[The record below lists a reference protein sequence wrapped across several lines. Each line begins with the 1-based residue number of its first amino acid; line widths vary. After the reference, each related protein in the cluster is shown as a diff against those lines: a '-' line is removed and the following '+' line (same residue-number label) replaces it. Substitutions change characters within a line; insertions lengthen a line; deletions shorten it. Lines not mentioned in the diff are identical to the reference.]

1 LRKNNRA
8 DYSHQADKAARE
20 KDAALQVAWISPTV
34 LVHSRG
40 SGKHIRHRTAFDISA
55 NNGSFAAMHL
65 GHGERQLQR
74 EARRSF
80 QALAPPF
87 GSSRDS
93 PDRTDA
99 GRNSGE

>member
-34 LVHSRG
+34 LVHSLG
-40 SGKHIRHRTAFDISA
+40 S
-55 NNGSFAAMHL
+55 
-65 GHGERQLQR
+65 LQR

-87 GSSRDS
+87 GS
-93 PDRTDA
+93 PDRADA